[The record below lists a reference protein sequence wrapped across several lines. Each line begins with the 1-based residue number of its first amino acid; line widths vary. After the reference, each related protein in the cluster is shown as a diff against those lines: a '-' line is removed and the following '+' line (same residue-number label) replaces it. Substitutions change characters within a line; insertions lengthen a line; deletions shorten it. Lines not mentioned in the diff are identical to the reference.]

1 MWTRRAFVVTAAYS
15 LIVKSLRCYGQLPEA
30 PIPNTKIAPER
41 AADSYAIYSL
51 LLAGLEKPGNNF
63 LVAGMTRVPQDVPT
77 LASTSGRALE
87 FRQNLQGEPKVSSLI
102 VVPED
107 RAPQN
112 QQVSQA
118 LDDYQ
123 RRKADRVSLET
134 KLELPR
140 RYRLLNDKEVR
151 KWLNLQGGM
160 IDPATHS
167 QELKKWADWGPL
179 VCFSEVYFSES
190 QAMALV
196 WGRVMTTCGVNGW
209 YLLEKSH
216 GRWSRL
222 LWTTPICA
230 CDSDGAKIT
239 GAAVFPMRTQSR
251 TEYGNSDNI

>member
-1 MWTRRAFVVTAAYS
+1 MWTRRAFAVTAASS
-15 LIVKSLRCYGQLPEA
+15 LIVESLRCYGQLPKA

-51 LLAGLEKPGNNF
+51 LLAGLENPGTNF
-63 LVAGMTRVPQDVPT
+63 LVAGMTRVAQDVPT
-77 LASTSGRALE
+77 LASTNGTKLE
-87 FRQNLQGEPKVSSLI
+87 FRQSLQGWKVSSRI

-107 RAPQN
+107 RATQY

-118 LDDYQ
+118 LSDYQ
-123 RRKADRVSLET
+123 RRKGDRVFLEA

-151 KWLNLQGGM
+151 EWLGLQGGM
-160 IDPATHS
+160 IDPATIS

-179 VCFSEVYFSES
+179 VSFSEVYFSES

-196 WGRVMTTCGVNGW
+196 WGRVMTACGVSGW
-209 YLLEKSH
+209 YLLEKTH

-222 LWTTPICA
+222 LWTTPIGA

-239 GAAVFPMRTQSR
+239 GAAVFPMMPESR
-251 TEYGNSDNI
+251 TKHGRSDSI